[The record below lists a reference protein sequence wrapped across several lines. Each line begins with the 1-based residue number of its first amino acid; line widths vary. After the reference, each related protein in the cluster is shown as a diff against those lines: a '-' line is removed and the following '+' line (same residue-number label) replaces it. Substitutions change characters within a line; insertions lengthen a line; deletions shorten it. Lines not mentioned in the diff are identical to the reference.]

1 MPMLILVVV
10 AVENMAEMDITMILL
25 VPILLEQADAVVVPL
40 KLQVAKHG
48 VQALRLLLVKAE
60 MLPATLVVAVE
71 AAGME
76 VAEPTTM
83 ILILMDV
90 GVEVAL
96 DMSIHLQQLKTI
108 LTDAYSI
115 LLIISQMLKPFQ
127 EINHLNHQQEKMKL
141 DTQTMDFVE
150 SQI

>member
-1 MPMLILVVV
+1 MPMLILVVA
-10 AVENMAEMDITMILL
+10 AVENMVEMDITMILL

-71 AAGME
+71 AAGTE

-90 GVEVAL
+90 GVEEAQ
-96 DMSIHLQQLKTI
+96 DMYIHLQQLKII

-115 LLIISQMLKPFQ
+115 LLIISQMLRLSQ
-127 EINHLNHQQEKMKL
+127 ETLLLLLLQDQQKL
-141 DTQTMDFVE
+141 VTQAMAFVE